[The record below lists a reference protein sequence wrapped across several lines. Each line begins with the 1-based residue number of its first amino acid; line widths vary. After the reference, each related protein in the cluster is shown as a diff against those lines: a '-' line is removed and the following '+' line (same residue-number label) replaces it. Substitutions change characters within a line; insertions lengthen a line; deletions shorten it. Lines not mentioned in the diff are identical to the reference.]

1 MAVTADAD
9 AHVRIVSYNMHGF
22 LQGSPAV
29 TDIISQH
36 CPDVINLQ
44 EHWLTPYNLN
54 KFDIFNDYFSFGCS
68 AMSKTLE
75 TGVLRGR
82 PFSGIMILIKKKLR
96 NITETILC
104 SERYAI
110 VKVGNCVIANV

>member
-22 LQGSPAV
+22 FQGSPAV

-68 AMSKTLE
+68 A
-75 TGVLRGR
+75 
-82 PFSGIMILIKKKLR
+82 ICQKLSR
-96 NITETILC
+96 QVS
-104 SERYAI
+104 SE
-110 VKVGNCVIANV
+110 VGPLVA

>member
-22 LQGSPAV
+22 FQGSPAV

-54 KFDIFNDYFSFGCS
+54 KYDILMITS
-68 AMSKTLE
+68 ALD
-75 TGVLRGR
+75 VQLCQ
-82 PFSGIMILIKKKLR
+82 KLSR
-96 NITETILC
+96 QVS
-104 SERYAI
+104 SE
-110 VKVGNCVIANV
+110 VGPLVA